1 MIKRIINS
9 FIYSLAISLIN
20 YSLLLDLF
28 LKKNIFL
35 INNNGNDFLG
45 WIFIFIYAFIFV
57 MFYINY
63 NKITK
68 YVFKISFLKY
78 FSFILTLLIIFI
90 YTESGVIFKLLWI
103 RNSENY
109 KKIRHEKIYR
119 QKSFLK

>member
-9 FIYSLAISLIN
+9 LFYSLAISLIN
-20 YSLLLDLF
+20 YGLLLDLF
-28 LKKNIFL
+28 SKKNIFL

-57 MFYINY
+57 MFYLNY
-63 NKITK
+63 NQITK
-68 YVFKISFLKY
+68 YVFKINFFKY
-78 FSFILTLLIIFI
+78 FSVILTLLIIFI
-90 YTESGVIFKLLWI
+90 YTESGVIFKLLYI
-103 RNSENY
+103 RDSKNY

>member
-1 MIKRIINS
+1 MIKKIIIS
-9 FIYSLAISLIN
+9 LFYSLAISLIN

-28 LKKNIFL
+28 SKKNIFL

-45 WIFIFIYAFIFV
+45 WIFIIIYAFIFV
-57 MFYINY
+57 MFYFNY
-63 NKITK
+63 NQITK
-68 YVFKISFLKY
+68 YVFKINFFKY

-90 YTESGVIFKLLWI
+90 YTESGVIFKLLCI

-109 KKIRHEKIYR
+109 KKERHEKIYR